1 MRPLPQSPAPSWQQY
16 VLRAVIWVAF
26 VGALGYAAAN
36 GGLDFLEHA
45 VSLKLEPNRER
56 VGLSGNVPPVI
67 EVKVTLKNN
76 TSQDVTLHAPSA
88 CKIFRWQ
95 VFSRSGELMQSK
107 VHEDSCPNAEVSVG
121 LGTGLQIE
129 EFYSI
134 NLAAARFS
142 AGQDYQVRVWYWGYE
157 KEFQFTAE

>member
-1 MRPLPQSPAPSWQQY
+1 MRPLPQSPAPNWQQY
-16 VLRAVIWVAF
+16 MLRAVIWVAF
-26 VGALGYAAAN
+26 IGSLGYAAAN
-36 GGLDFLEHA
+36 GGLDFLEDD

-56 VGLSGNVPPVI
+56 VSLQGNVPPVI

-76 TSQDVTLHAPSA
+76 TSKDVALRAPSA

-107 VHEDSCPNAEVSVG
+107 VHEDSCPASEVSVG
-121 LGTGLQIE
+121 LGTGLKIE
-129 EFYSI
+129 EFYSV
-134 NLAAARFS
+134 NLVASRFS

-157 KEFQFTAE
+157 GEFQFTAE